1 MKFTLYTA
9 DCSGNEQNCQY
20 PHEVHV
26 DSADSLSAAAAK
38 DHVCASFKDNHRSV
52 ADFMACDVITS
63 KVIPSN
69 RMFSI
74 ITLLPWHHQSLHG
87 ISRYGTGAPY
97 PFPELAP
104 WSAPWPALCQTAR
117 SRPPWPL

>member
-52 ADFMACDVITS
+52 ADFMACDVIMLDCDNDH
-63 KVIPSN
+63 I
-69 RMFSI
+69 
-74 ITLLPWHHQSLHG
+74 
-87 ISRYGTGAPY
+87 
-97 PFPELAP
+97 
-104 WSAPWPALCQTAR
+104 
-117 SRPPWPL
+117 